1 MKLSRV
7 LSFKIIVTLC
17 IWCLPL
23 LFFLAG
29 LVSNG
34 LAASFLIGF
43 GVASYWQEW
52 SLLGCIYMWASAV
65 ATASITIGLLVAR
78 R

>member
-1 MKLSRV
+1 MKLSHV
-7 LSFKIIVTLC
+7 LSFKIVVTLC

-23 LFFLAG
+23 LFFRAG

-34 LAASFLIGF
+34 LAASFLIGY
-43 GVASYWQEW
+43 GVAGYWQEW
-52 SLLGCIYMWASAV
+52 RLLGCIYMWASAV
-65 ATASITIGLLVAR
+65 ATTSITIGLLVAR